1 VMYFYLVVIFIVA
14 FVVALF
20 VQINNY
26 PIALN
31 YFFGTKQVS
40 LALALFLAFIIGFLI
55 AVIARI
61 PQDLVNRRRFR
72 NLERELFEKE
82 NRLRSLY
89 SSQSVSQNQEKAEG
103 GEADKS

>member
-1 VMYFYLVVIFIVA
+1 MMYLYLVIVFVVA
-14 FVVALF
+14 FVIALF

-31 YFFGTKQVS
+31 YFFGTRQVS
-40 LALALFLAFIIGFLI
+40 LALALFLSFVIGFLL

-61 PQDLVNRRRFR
+61 PQDLANRRKFR
-72 NLERELFEKE
+72 NLERELIDKE

-89 SSQSVSQNQEKAEG
+89 SSQSTEQSQGKTEG
-103 GEADKS
+103 